1 MIIICYKFLY
11 YFPIQSTIFTKFP
24 SNYLQVFAIFWKNL
38 LVAKYQYN
46 FTTAIEQY
54 LYPSDSNTCRSL
66 KFWKMTTKKTSSQ
79 SYWFFHLAWQRPSL
93 TGGNPQLHSALR
105 SLTSVFEMG
114 TGVSFLPSLPHNIYM
129 SFCSLKTESVS
140 RLPFHHTILYPLD
153 KSSTD

>member
-66 KFWKMTTKKTSSQ
+66 KFWKMTTKKPAAEATGLFILHGNVLVSQ
-79 SYWFFHLAWQRPSL
+79 
-93 TGGNPQLHSALR
+93 GGTPNYIR
-105 SLTSVFEMG
+105 
-114 TGVSFLPSLPHNIYM
+114 
-129 SFCSLKTESVS
+129 
-140 RLPFHHTILYPLD
+140 R
-153 KSSTD
+153 

>member
-1 MIIICYKFLY
+1 MNVYKFLVLI
-11 YFPIQSTIFTKFP
+11 YFQRITPPFFIRHP

-66 KFWKMTTKKTSSQ
+66 KFWKMTTKKTSSR

-114 TGVSFLPSLPHNIYM
+114 TGVSFLPSLPHGYFIQIY
-129 SFCSLKTESVS
+129 
-140 RLPFHHTILYPLD
+140 
-153 KSSTD
+153 